1 MFEGD
6 DAQGIDSVFVLGNG
20 PSRKNIDISKLD
32 GTVIGCNAC
41 YRDFTPDVICAIDA
55 GIMSDIIDSGYDGQ
69 CYFTH
74 NSWNL
79 LHRSAYDSLK
89 NGTEHETYRR
99 FDSEYFV
106 YISGLDSEVT
116 KTQSYIIWVP
126 KEMKDKIK
134 NIGEEV
140 LGWSTGTSAL
150 HIACRDFTCPDYE
163 KVYLLGFDH
172 KEDKYDNLYADTKH
186 YFSKDSK
193 ISDGYIHENGTKTV
207 RQGNENTKGWIDVH
221 KSWTD
226 QLYKVIEK
234 HPALQFIWVNYCG
247 DDFPKLPNLFSKD
260 EKELWQA

>member
-1 MFEGD
+1 MYEGA

-55 GIMSDIIDSGYDGQ
+55 GIMSDIIESGYDGQ

-79 LHRSAYDSLK
+79 LPEEAYDSLA
-89 NGTEHETYRR
+89 NGTEHTTYRR

-106 YISGLDSEVT
+106 YISGLAANCIQT
-116 KTQSYIIWVP
+116 KSYIIWVP
-126 KEMKDKIK
+126 KGMENKIK

-140 LGWSTGTSAL
+140 LEWSTGTSAL
-150 HIACRDFTCPDYE
+150 HIACRDFTCNDYE

-172 KEDKYDNLYADTKH
+172 HNNYYDNIYTDTEH

-193 ISDGYIHENGTKTV
+193 RVDGWKAEYNNWDKQIF
-207 RQGNENTKGWIDVH
+207 
-221 KSWTD
+221 
-226 QLYKVIEK
+226 KVIEE
-234 HPALQFIWVNYCG
+234 HPALQFIWVNYRG

-260 EKELWQA
+260 EEELWQA

>member
-1 MFEGD
+1 MYEGA

-41 YRDFTPDVICAIDA
+41 YRDFTPDVICATDA
-55 GIMSDIIDSGYDGQ
+55 GIMSDIIESGYDGQ

-79 LHRSAYDSLK
+79 LPEEAYDSLA
-89 NGTEHETYRR
+89 NGTEHTTYRR

-106 YISGLDSEVT
+106 YISGLAANCIQT
-116 KTQSYIIWVP
+116 KSYIIWVP
-126 KEMKDKIK
+126 KGMENKIK

-140 LGWSTGTSAL
+140 LEWSTGTSAL
-150 HIACRDFTCPDYE
+150 HIACRDFTCNDYE

-172 KEDKYDNLYADTKH
+172 HNNYYDNIYTDTEH

-193 ISDGYIHENGTKTV
+193 RVDGWKAEYNNWDKQIF
-207 RQGNENTKGWIDVH
+207 
-221 KSWTD
+221 
-226 QLYKVIEK
+226 KVIEE
-234 HPALQFIWVNYCG
+234 HPALQFVWVNYRG

-260 EKELWQA
+260 ETEIWQA

>member
-1 MFEGD
+1 MYEGA
-6 DAQGIDSVFVLGNG
+6 DAQGLESVFVLGNG

-41 YRDFTPDVICAIDA
+41 YRDFTPDVICATDA
-55 GIMSDIIDSGYDGQ
+55 GIMSDIIESGYDGQ

-79 LHRSAYDSLK
+79 LPEEAYDPLA
-89 NGTEHETYRR
+89 NGTEHTTYRR

-106 YISGLDSEVT
+106 YISGLAANCIQT
-116 KTQSYIIWVP
+116 KSYIIWVP
-126 KEMKDKIK
+126 KGMENKIK

-150 HIACRDFTCPDYE
+150 HIACQDFTCNDYE

-172 KEDKYDNLYADTKH
+172 HNNYYDNIYTDTEH

-193 ISDGYIHENGTKTV
+193 RVDG
-207 RQGNENTKGWIDVH
+207 W
-221 KSWTD
+221 KSEYNNWD
-226 QLYKVIEK
+226 KQIFKVIEE
-234 HPALQFIWVNYCG
+234 HPALQFIWVNYRG

-260 EKELWQA
+260 ETEIWQA

>member
-1 MFEGD
+1 MYEGA
-6 DAQGIDSVFVLGNG
+6 DAQGIDSVFILGNG

-41 YRDFTPDVICAIDA
+41 YRDFTPDVICATDA
-55 GIMSDIIDSGYDGQ
+55 GIMSDIIESGYDGQ

-79 LHRSAYDSLK
+79 LPEEAYDSLA
-89 NGTEHETYRR
+89 NGTEHTTYRR

-106 YISGLDSEVT
+106 YISGLAANCIQT
-116 KTQSYIIWVP
+116 KSYIIWVP
-126 KEMKDKIK
+126 KGMENKIK
-134 NIGEEV
+134 NIGEDV

-150 HIACRDFTCPDYE
+150 HIACRDFTCNDYE

-172 KEDKYDNLYADTKH
+172 HNNYYDNIYTNTEH

-193 ISDGYIHENGTKTV
+193 RVDGWKAEYNNWDKQIF
-207 RQGNENTKGWIDVH
+207 
-221 KSWTD
+221 
-226 QLYKVIEK
+226 KVIEE
-234 HPALQFIWVNYCG
+234 HPALQFVWVNYRG

-260 EKELWQA
+260 ETDIWQV

>member
-6 DAQGIDSVFVLGNG
+6 DAQGIDSIFVLGNG
-20 PSRKNIDISKLD
+20 LSRKNIDISKLD

-41 YRDFTPDVICAIDA
+41 HRDFTPDVICATDA
-55 GIMSDIIDSGYDGQ
+55 GIISDIIESGYDGQ

-79 LHRSAYDSLK
+79 LPEEAYDSLA
-89 NGTEHETYRR
+89 NGTEHTTYRR

-106 YISGLDSEVT
+106 YISGLAANCIQT
-116 KTQSYIIWVP
+116 KSYIIWVP
-126 KEMKDKIK
+126 KGMENKIK

-150 HIACRDFTCPDYE
+150 HIACRDFTCNDYE

-172 KEDKYDNLYADTKH
+172 HNNYYDNIYTDTEH

-193 ISDGYIHENGTKTV
+193 RVDGWKAEYNNWDKQIF
-207 RQGNENTKGWIDVH
+207 
-221 KSWTD
+221 
-226 QLYKVIEK
+226 KVIEE
-234 HPALQFIWVNYCG
+234 HPALQFVWINYRG

>member
-1 MFEGD
+1 MYEGA

-41 YRDFTPDVICAIDA
+41 YRDFTPDVICATDA
-55 GIMSDIIDSGYDGQ
+55 GIMSDIIESGYDGQ

-79 LHRSAYDSLK
+79 LPEEAYDSLA
-89 NGTEHETYRR
+89 NGTEHTTYRR

-106 YISGLDSEVT
+106 YISGLAANCIQT
-116 KTQSYIIWVP
+116 KSYIIWVP
-126 KEMKDKIK
+126 RGMENKIK

-140 LGWSTGTSAL
+140 LEWSTGTSAL
-150 HIACRDFTCPDYE
+150 HIACRDFTCNDYE

-172 KEDKYDNLYADTKH
+172 HNNYYDNIYTDTEH

-193 ISDGYIHENGTKTV
+193 RVDGWKAEYNNWDKQIF
-207 RQGNENTKGWIDVH
+207 
-221 KSWTD
+221 
-226 QLYKVIEK
+226 KVIEE
-234 HPALQFIWVNYCG
+234 HPALQFVWINYRG

-260 EKELWQA
+260 ETEIWQA

>member
-1 MFEGD
+1 MYEGA

-41 YRDFTPDVICAIDA
+41 YRDFTPDVICATDA
-55 GIMSDIIDSGYDGQ
+55 GIISDIIESGYDGQ

-79 LHRSAYDSLK
+79 LPEEAYDSLA
-89 NGTEHETYRR
+89 NGTEHTTYRR

-106 YISGLDSEVT
+106 YISGLAANCIQT
-116 KTQSYIIWVP
+116 KSYIIWVP
-126 KEMKDKIK
+126 KGMENKIK

-140 LGWSTGTSAL
+140 LEWSTGTSAL
-150 HIACRDFTCPDYE
+150 HIACRDFTCNDYE

-172 KEDKYDNLYADTKH
+172 HNNYYDNIYTDTEH

-193 ISDGYIHENGTKTV
+193 RVDGWKAEYNNWDKQIF
-207 RQGNENTKGWIDVH
+207 
-221 KSWTD
+221 
-226 QLYKVIEK
+226 KVIEE
-234 HPALQFIWVNYCG
+234 HPALQFIWVNYRG

-260 EKELWQA
+260 ETEIWQA

>member
-20 PSRKNIDISKLD
+20 PSRKNIDPSKLD

-41 YRDFTPDVICAIDA
+41 YRDFTPDVICATDA
-55 GIMSDIIDSGYDGQ
+55 GIMSDIIESGYDGQ

-79 LHRSAYDSLK
+79 LPEEAYDSLA
-89 NGTEHETYRR
+89 NGTEHATYRR

-106 YISGLDSEVT
+106 YISGLAANCIQT
-116 KTQSYIIWVP
+116 KSYIIWVP
-126 KEMKDKIK
+126 KVMENKIK
-134 NIGEEV
+134 NMPEEV
-140 LGWSTGTSAL
+140 YGWSTGTSAL
-150 HIACRDFTCPDYE
+150 HIACRDFTCNDYE

-172 KEDKYDNLYADTKH
+172 HNNYYDNIYTDTEH

-193 ISDGYIHENGTKTV
+193 RVDGWKAEYNNWDKQIF
-207 RQGNENTKGWIDVH
+207 
-221 KSWTD
+221 
-226 QLYKVIEK
+226 KVIEE
-234 HPALQFIWVNYCG
+234 HPALQFVWVNYRG

-260 EKELWQA
+260 ETEIWQA

>member
-1 MFEGD
+1 MYEGA

-20 PSRKNIDISKLD
+20 PSRKNIDPSELQ

-41 YRDFTPDVICAIDA
+41 YRDFTPDVICATDA
-55 GIMSDIIDSGYDGQ
+55 GIMSDIIESGYDGQ

-79 LHRSAYDSLK
+79 LPEEAYDSLA
-89 NGTEHETYRR
+89 NGTEHTTYRR

-106 YISGLDSEVT
+106 YISGLAANCIQT
-116 KTQSYIIWVP
+116 KSYIIWVP
-126 KEMKDKIK
+126 KGMENKIK

-140 LGWSTGTSAL
+140 LEWSTGTSAL
-150 HIACRDFTCPDYE
+150 HIACRDFTCNDYE

-172 KEDKYDNLYADTKH
+172 HNNYYDNIYTDTEH

-193 ISDGYIHENGTKTV
+193 RVE
-207 RQGNENTKGWIDVH
+207 GWKAEYNNWDKQIF
-221 KSWTD
+221 
-226 QLYKVIEK
+226 KVIEE
-234 HPALQFIWVNYCG
+234 HPAVQFIWVNYRG

-260 EKELWQA
+260 EEERWQA

>member
-1 MFEGD
+1 MYEGP

-20 PSRKNIDISKLD
+20 PSRKNIDPTKLD

-41 YRDFTPDVICAIDA
+41 YRDFTPDVICATDA
-55 GIMSDIIDSGYDGQ
+55 GIMSDIIKSDYDGQ

-79 LHRSAYDSLK
+79 LPEAAIHSLK

-106 YISGLDSEVT
+106 YISGLAANCIET
-116 KTQSYIIWVP
+116 KSYIIWVP
-126 KEMKDKIK
+126 KGMENKIK

-140 LGWSTGTSAL
+140 YGWSTGTSAL
-150 HIACRDFTCPDYE
+150 HIACRDFTCNDYE

-172 KEDKYDNLYADTKH
+172 HNNYYDNIYTDTEH

-193 ISDGYIHENGTKTV
+193 RVE
-207 RQGNENTKGWIDVH
+207 GWKAEYNNWDKQIF
-221 KSWTD
+221 
-226 QLYKVIEK
+226 KVIEE
-234 HPALQFIWVNYCG
+234 HPAVQFIWVNYRG

-260 EKELWQA
+260 ETEIWQA

>member
-1 MFEGD
+1 MYEGA
-6 DAQGIDSVFVLGNG
+6 DAQGIESVFVLGNG

-41 YRDFTPDVICAIDA
+41 YRDFTPDVICATDA
-55 GIMSDIIDSGYDGQ
+55 GIMSDIIESGYDGQ

-79 LHRSAYDSLK
+79 LPEEAYDSLA
-89 NGTEHETYRR
+89 NGTEHTTYRR

-106 YISGLDSEVT
+106 YISGLAANCIQT
-116 KTQSYIIWVP
+116 KSYIIWVP
-126 KEMKDKIK
+126 KGMENKIK

-140 LGWSTGTSAL
+140 LEWSTGTSAL
-150 HIACRDFTCPDYE
+150 HIACRDFTCNDYE

-172 KEDKYDNLYADTKH
+172 HNNYYDNIYTDTEH

-193 ISDGYIHENGTKTV
+193 RVDGWKAEYNNWDKQIF
-207 RQGNENTKGWIDVH
+207 
-221 KSWTD
+221 
-226 QLYKVIEK
+226 KVIEE
-234 HPALQFIWVNYCG
+234 HPALQFIWVNYRG

-260 EKELWQA
+260 ETEIWQA

>member
-41 YRDFTPDVICAIDA
+41 YRDFTPDVICATDA
-55 GIMSDIIDSGYDGQ
+55 GIMSDIIESGYDGQ

-79 LHRSAYDSLK
+79 LPEEAYDSLA
-89 NGTEHETYRR
+89 NGTEHTTYRR

-106 YISGLDSEVT
+106 YISGLAANCIQT
-116 KTQSYIIWVP
+116 KSYIIWVP
-126 KEMKDKIK
+126 KGMENKIK

-150 HIACRDFTCPDYE
+150 HIACQDFTCNDYE

-172 KEDKYDNLYADTKH
+172 HNNYYDNIYTDTEH

-193 ISDGYIHENGTKTV
+193 RVDGWKAEYNNWDKQIF
-207 RQGNENTKGWIDVH
+207 
-221 KSWTD
+221 
-226 QLYKVIEK
+226 KVIEE
-234 HPALQFIWVNYCG
+234 HPALQFIWVNYRG

-260 EKELWQA
+260 ETEIWQA

>member
-1 MFEGD
+1 MYEGP

-20 PSRKNIDISKLD
+20 LSRKNIDVSKLD

-41 YRDFTPDVICAIDA
+41 YRDFTPDVICATDA
-55 GIMSDIIDSGYDGQ
+55 GIISDIIESGYDGQ

-79 LHRSAYDSLK
+79 LPEEAYDPLA
-89 NGTEHETYRR
+89 NGTEHTTYRR

-106 YISGLDSEVT
+106 YISGLAANCIET
-116 KTQSYIIWVP
+116 KSYIIWVP
-126 KEMKDKIK
+126 KGMENKIK

-150 HIACRDFTCPDYE
+150 HIACRDFTCNDYE

-172 KEDKYDNLYADTKH
+172 YNNYYDNIYTDTEH

-193 ISDGYIHENGTKTV
+193 RVDGWKAEYNNWDK
-207 RQGNENTKGWIDVH
+207 
-221 KSWTD
+221 
-226 QLYKVIEK
+226 QLFKVIEE
-234 HPALQFIWVNYCG
+234 HPAVQFIWVNYRG

-260 EKELWQA
+260 EKDI

>member
-1 MFEGD
+1 MYEGA

-41 YRDFTPDVICAIDA
+41 YRDFTPDVICATDA
-55 GIMSDIIDSGYDGQ
+55 GIISDIIESGYDGQ

-79 LHRSAYDSLK
+79 LPEEAYDSLA
-89 NGTEHETYRR
+89 NGTEHTTYRR

-106 YISGLDSEVT
+106 YISGLAANCIET
-116 KTQSYIIWVP
+116 KSYIIWVP
-126 KEMKDKIK
+126 KGMENKIK

-150 HIACRDFTCPDYE
+150 HIACRDFTCNDYE

-172 KEDKYDNLYADTKH
+172 HNNYYDNIYTDTEH

-193 ISDGYIHENGTKTV
+193 RVDGWKAEYNNWDKQIF
-207 RQGNENTKGWIDVH
+207 
-221 KSWTD
+221 
-226 QLYKVIEK
+226 KVIEE
-234 HPALQFIWVNYCG
+234 HPALQFIWVNYRG

-260 EKELWQA
+260 ETEIWQA

>member
-1 MFEGD
+1 MYEGA

-41 YRDFTPDVICAIDA
+41 YRDFTPDVICATDA
-55 GIMSDIIDSGYDGQ
+55 GIMGDIIESGYDGQ

-79 LHRSAYDSLK
+79 LPEEAYDSLA
-89 NGTEHETYRR
+89 NGTEHTTYRR

-106 YISGLDSEVT
+106 YISGLAANCIET
-116 KTQSYIIWVP
+116 KSYIIWVP
-126 KEMKDKIK
+126 KGMENKIK

-150 HIACRDFTCPDYE
+150 HIACRDFTCNDYE

-172 KEDKYDNLYADTKH
+172 HNNYYDNIYTDTEH

-193 ISDGYIHENGTKTV
+193 RVDGWKAEYNNWDKQIF
-207 RQGNENTKGWIDVH
+207 
-221 KSWTD
+221 
-226 QLYKVIEK
+226 KVIEE
-234 HPALQFIWVNYCG
+234 HPALQFVWVNYRG

>member
-1 MFEGD
+1 MYEGA

-41 YRDFTPDVICAIDA
+41 YRDFTPDVICATDA
-55 GIMSDIIDSGYDGQ
+55 GIMSDIIESGYDGQ

-79 LHRSAYDSLK
+79 LPEEAYDSLA
-89 NGTEHETYRR
+89 NGTEHTTYRR

-106 YISGLDSEVT
+106 YISGLAANCIQT
-116 KTQSYIIWVP
+116 KSYIIWVP
-126 KEMKDKIK
+126 KGMENKIK

-150 HIACRDFTCPDYE
+150 HIACRDFTCNDYE

-172 KEDKYDNLYADTKH
+172 HNNYYDNIYTDTEH

-193 ISDGYIHENGTKTV
+193 RVDGWKAEYNNWDKQIF
-207 RQGNENTKGWIDVH
+207 
-221 KSWTD
+221 
-226 QLYKVIEK
+226 KVIEE
-234 HPALQFIWVNYCG
+234 HPALQFIWVNYRG

-260 EKELWQA
+260 ETEIWQA